1 MYRHILV
8 PTDGS
13 EGSERAIREAV
24 NLAELTGGT
33 VHGLYVIDT
42 RDYNVLPESKWLTIE
57 DEFTEEA
64 ERALGTIRKTAEA
77 ATVHVTTAL
86 ARGVPAEEILD
97 YVEENDVDLIVMG
110 THGRT
115 GLNRVLVGSVTERV
129 IRRAT
134 VPIHIV
140 RLAEGE

>member
-1 MYRHILV
+1 MYRNILI

-13 EGSERAIREAV
+13 EGSTRAISEAV

-64 ERALGTIRKTAEA
+64 ERALGTVRETAEEA
-77 ATVHVTTAL
+77 SVHVTTDI

-97 YVEENDVDLIVMG
+97 YVDENDIDLIVMG

-134 VPIHIV
+134 VPIQIV
-140 RLAEGE
+140 RLEEGE